1 VVGPHGTKYRRMLL
15 GRSDKKEDWYVY
27 DARTGERVYGGPVP
41 EHLFFAAETKEEAM
55 VMIAKLTMRP
65 NDTSKGRA
73 NKLANYIDLHKRLV
87 GGIPP
92 DVDLFV
98 RTLTDIPLTM
108 KDEILAYLTSRDW
121 KEQPIP
127 DPTLLTRMIYR
138 KKE

>member
-1 VVGPHGTKYRRMLL
+1 
-15 GRSDKKEDWYVY
+15 
-27 DARTGERVYGGPVP
+27 
-41 EHLFFAAETKEEAM
+41 M

-92 DVDLFV
+92 DVHLFV

-108 KDEILAYLTSRDW
+108 RDEVNTHLQGHDW

-127 DPTLLTRMIYR
+127 DPTLLPRMIHR